1 MPLSLTGPINN
12 YDLTLK
18 ELKDAHHSECVFQRN
33 APVNNLH
40 FCFSDDGTLMGKF
53 LCSTEHQGYD
63 GIVHGGIISAVI
75 DASMAQC
82 CMGHGFVAY
91 TTDLSIHYRRPV
103 RINAPCIL
111 QTRIVSTARSVLFSL
126 ECQITQHGQVHVEA
140 EGRFFKGS

>member
-18 ELKDAHHSECVFQRN
+18 ELKDAHHSQCVFQRN
-33 APVNNLH
+33 ALVDNLH
-40 FCFSDDGTLMGKF
+40 FCFSEEGTLMGKF

-91 TTDLSIHYRRPV
+91 TTDLSIRYRRPV
-103 RINAPCIL
+103 EINAPCIL